1 MKKSFL
7 AFTIIGLI
15 MLFGSIGRANLEEGL
30 ILYLTFDEGTGEKV
44 IDTSGNGN
52 DGDIQAGAKRT
63 VGRFEQGLKLDGQ
76 TQFVLIQPNET
87 MDATEAVTMACW
99 INPDKPAAQCW
110 LYYLISKWNY
120 HAGDGRCYFIGLLDG
135 DGMTFF
141 ISSDG
146 TDGAMSRLDG
156 GTIEYGKDKWQH
168 VAGTYDGSEM
178 KIYING
184 EEVGKLS
191 TKDKIFVDKEGM
203 SIGAGSFGKEA
214 AARFTGVIDE
224 VALYNRALSEG
235 ELKKLMETPPGLAV
249 KPASKLATMWGERK
263 AEGENE

>member
-1 MKKSFL
+1 MNRLFL

-15 MLFGSIGRANLEEGL
+15 MLVGGIGRADLEEGL
-30 ILYLTFDEGTGEKV
+30 ILYLTFDGGTGEKV
-44 IDTSGNGN
+44 TDTSGNGN
-52 DGDIQAGAKRT
+52 DGEIQAGAKRAA
-63 VGRFEQGLKLDGQ
+63 GKFDQGLKLDGQ

-99 INPDKPAAQCW
+99 INPNKPAAQCW

-120 HAGDGRCYFIGLLDG
+120 HAGNGRCYLIGLLDG
-135 DGMTFF
+135 AGMTFF

-146 TDGAMSRLDG
+146 TDAAMSRLDG
-156 GTIEYGKDKWQH
+156 GTIEYGSGKWQH
-168 VAGTYDGSEM
+168 VAGTHDGSEM

-184 EEVGKLS
+184 EEVGQLAAKR
-191 TKDKIFVDKEGM
+191 KIFVDKEGM

-214 AARFTGVIDE
+214 AARFTGIIDE

-263 AEGENE
+263 TKGEND